1 LKSADEDVES
11 YIARL
16 PPSEGLAAG
25 FRAWGLEYRWFAL
38 LTTVTG
44 NVAAMLAGTI
54 INVAIPDI
62 MGAFGISQ
70 ADAQW
75 LSTANLA
82 AATVSMLA
90 SSWMVRV
97 LGLRQTVNISMCL
110 LLAGSLLGGLAN
122 NTDVMI
128 VSRVMQGITAGVLTP
143 LSTMIIFQVF
153 LPGKQGI
160 AIGVS
165 TVGIILAPAIG
176 PAIGGI
182 LIDTFNWRYVFYL
195 GIPFSLITLAASF
208 AFMPARQAL
217 ATRVPFDWNGMVVL
231 SLALIALLVG
241 LSNGEKDG
249 WGSDYI
255 LGCLAVALVSG
266 AGFVWWELRA
276 EHPLLDLGLFANRN
290 FTIMGIN
297 SFVFGAGLFASTYLV
312 PLFLQLVQHLSATQA
327 GALMIPPGIAMVL
340 IFPYAGKVAE
350 LVDHRLLIGCGI
362 GFFAVSFW
370 LMSGADANTGFWTL
384 AWWLVLSR
392 IGLGF
397 VMPALQLGA
406 LSHIEISRL
415 SQASAAFNFVR
426 QLGGAFGV
434 NLMSIALERRNTF
447 HADYLL
453 STQTYGSSE
462 TLSALGLLRGLSHSL
477 GFTGTEEWHAA
488 RAFLQG
494 MVQQQALG
502 AAFRDS
508 FVILAIAF
516 LLTLIPTLAL
526 KSRKAL
532 QAG

>member
-1 LKSADEDVES
+1 MKSADEDLED

-16 PPSEGLAAG
+16 PPNEGFTQG
-25 FRAWGLEYRWFAL
+25 FHAWGRNYRWFAL
-38 LTTVTG
+38 LTIVAG

-82 AATVSMLA
+82 AATVAMLA

-97 LGLRQTVNISMCL
+97 LGLRETVNISMCL
-110 LLAGSLLGGLAN
+110 LLAGSLLGGLAT

-143 LSTMIIFQVF
+143 LSTMIIFQLF
-153 LPGKQGI
+153 LPGRQGV
-160 AIGVS
+160 AIGITS
-165 TVGIILAPAIG
+165 VGAILAPAIG
-176 PAIGGI
+176 PAIGGL

-208 AFMPARQAL
+208 VFMPERRAL

-231 SLALIALLVG
+231 SVALVALLVG
-241 LSNGEKDG
+241 LSNGEKEG

-255 LGCLAVALVSG
+255 LGCFAVALVSG
-266 AGFVWWELRA
+266 AGFVWWQLRA
-276 EHPLLDLGLFANRN
+276 EHPLLDIGLFANRN
-290 FTIMGIN
+290 FTIMAIN

-312 PLFLQLVQHLSATQA
+312 PLFLQLVQHLSATQS
-327 GALMIPPGIAMVL
+327 GALMIPPGIAMAL
-340 IFPYAGKVAE
+340 IFPFAGRAAE
-350 LVDHRLLIGCGI
+350 LVDHRLLIGGGI

-434 NLMSIALERRNTF
+434 NLMSVVLERRNSF

-462 TLSALGLLRGLSHSL
+462 TLSVLGLLRGMSHTL
-477 GFTGTEEWHAA
+477 GFVGTEQWHAA

-508 FVILAIAF
+508 FVILAIVF

-526 KSRKAL
+526 KPRKAV
-532 QAG
+532 